1 MARKLAGFL
10 FLLVGLLSLS
20 CKSRDNDMGKISID
34 VSSLFTKFS
43 CKIAN
48 PDASVHDTYTLELH
62 VTGDF
67 EWSQS
72 LSGKLSDFKK
82 KTVTLPLIPLGSK
95 VSVSIKIYRNA
106 RLCYSGSSEP
116 ETIVRGQKSLAINMK
131 KNCEEKIPSDCD
143 EELFSSPVISA
154 TGGKFD
160 PVAMKYV
167 VNQGK
172 AISFSVRTLPSLPE
186 GAKCLW
192 YINDTLIE
200 GVDSSSITIDYSSAE
215 CVSVTNT
222 VMVLVSY
229 GGIIKSAS
237 FDFLVKVE

>member
-1 MARKLAGFL
+1 MTKKLAGFL
-10 FLLVGLLSLS
+10 FLLICLFFLS
-20 CKSRDNDMGKISID
+20 CKGRDKDMGKISID

-43 CKIAN
+43 CKAAYPDSSAN
-48 PDASVHDTYTLELH
+48 DTYTLELY

-82 KTVTLPLIPLGSK
+82 KTVTLPEIPLGSR
-95 VSVSIKIYRNA
+95 VAVFIKLYRNKI
-106 RLCYSGSSEP
+106 LCYSGFSEP
-116 ETIVRGQKSLAINMK
+116 ETVVRGQKSLAINMK
-131 KNCEEKIPSDCD
+131 KNCDEKIPSNCED
-143 EELFSSPVISA
+143 ELFSAPIISA

-172 AISFSVRTLPSLPE
+172 NITFSVRTLPFFPE
-186 GAKCLW
+186 DAKCLW
-192 YINDTLIE
+192 YINDTLVE

-229 GGIIKSAS
+229 GGVIKSAS